1 MTQYFEY
8 GVKLSDNQKRSLASA
23 MNSKSP
29 LTLRIKNTNLNGND
43 ELMLT
48 KTQLKK
54 IQKSLN
60 NGTGADIKISKTQIR
75 KVAKQGENLF
85 STLASLG
92 AKVLPFAVKGLTKA
106 VPALATGAVSALGSL
121 GVDKIFGKG
130 MHIPNEFFPML
141 PSVASIFTPKQI
153 DIINKAF
160 QNGNKLVIKPTRK
173 QIDGGFLGALA
184 SIGVPLAIEL
194 VSKMFGS
201 GLQVDKTP
209 PPPPPNPY
217 MNVHLPKSGGQFPMH
232 PPPFYGNWNETIG
245 MGKTKR
251 KGKKKDY
258 KKEKFRRGIVVRK
271 KKSIQRDPNTWKH
284 FVNKPLSNFDL
295 EKWVDDLEIKYFRSM
310 YSRDRLP
317 DQIKKKECGIIN
329 LDSIEGQ
336 GTHWVCYR
344 NTDKL
349 MVEYFDPF
357 GLIMPHEISH
367 YLSKSGKKIVFSQNE
382 IQSRDTVLCGYW
394 CLYYLIERQK
404 GKSILDVIH
413 HKDFDHDNSDF
424 IQDYFINHRFLD

>member
-29 LTLRIKNTNLNGND
+29 LTLRLKHGNLTGND

-48 KTQLKK
+48 KTQLKR

-75 KVAKQGENLF
+75 KVAKQGGNLF

-92 AKVLPFAVKGLTKA
+92 ARVLPYAVKGLTKA
-106 VPALATGAVSALGSL
+106 APALATGAISALGSL
-121 GVDKIFGKG
+121 GIDKIFGKG
-130 MHIPNEFFPML
+130 MHIPNQFFPML
-141 PSVASIFTPKQI
+141 PSIAGVFTPKQI
-153 DIINKAF
+153 EKINKVM
-160 QNGNKLVIKPTRK
+160 QTGWRLVIKPTGK
-173 QIDGGFLGALA
+173 QLDGGFLSALA
-184 SIGVPLAIEL
+184 SIGIPIAIEL
-194 VSKMFGS
+194 VSEMFGK

-217 MNVHLPKSGGQFPMH
+217 SNVYLPQSGGQFPMY

-245 MGKTKR
+245 MGKTKK
-251 KGKKKDY
+251 KGKKDCQKY
-258 KKEKFRRGIVVRK
+258 RTGVAIRK
-271 KKSIQRDPNTWKH
+271 KQSIQRNPNSWKH

-295 EKWVDDLEIKYFRSM
+295 EKWVDDLEIIYFRSI

-317 DQIKKKECGIIN
+317 DQIRKKECGIIN

-336 GTHWVCYR
+336 GTHWVCCR
-344 NTDKL
+344 NIDKL

-367 YLSKSGKKIVFSQNE
+367 YLSKSGKKIVFSQDE
-382 IQSRDTVLCGYW
+382 IQNRDTVLCGYW

-413 HKDFDHDNSDF
+413 HEDFDHDN
-424 IQDYFINHRFLD
+424 IQ